1 MYPTG
6 FRRPRPGGKQK
17 EFEEFVGYNLPP
29 VSLFPYRLGS
39 RAPTI
44 SVKVTM
50 SESFLYARNS
60 DDQSPVRRSPLG
72 SGHPSVQLSITKKQ
86 YSQMGLSGSAIET
99 DYAASNVEEEAYDV
113 DQRHA
118 PNERREASAF
128 TPDIMRVANILTLK
142 DDTRPVGGFK
152 FKVFRYSLAWTPV
165 TLADTGV
172 ISTSWSACILA
183 PLFTMH
189 AGILP
194 RACSSWDNGSV

>member
-1 MYPTG
+1 M
-6 FRRPRPGGKQK
+6 
-17 EFEEFVGYNLPP
+17 
-29 VSLFPYRLGS
+29 
-39 RAPTI
+39 
-44 SVKVTM
+44 
-50 SESFLYARNS
+50 ESFIYARNS

-86 YSQMGLSGSAIET
+86 YSQMGLSGSAIES
-99 DYAASNVEEEAYDV
+99 DYAVSSVEEDAYDV
-113 DQRHA
+113 DQLHA

-152 FKVFRYSLAWTPV
+152 FKVFRYGIALYCCDA
-165 TLADTGV
+165 LADTGA
-172 ISTSWSACILA
+172 ISTLWSACILA

-194 RACSSWDNGSV
+194 PACSSWDNGSA